1 MKDEKMY
8 LLLTYSTINSKG
20 YNSGQREMLSDE
32 NLDLQEGINSSEKAV
47 EMEWTEMT
55 LDHMLPCLSLNCYVG
70 DKLTCSLL
78 EPQHRSYSFTS
89 VNKTIYPLAKLRSK
103 LWSVP

>member
-1 MKDEKMY
+1 MY

-47 EMEWTEMT
+47 EME
-55 LDHMLPCLSLNCYVG
+55 
-70 DKLTCSLL
+70 
-78 EPQHRSYSFTS
+78 
-89 VNKTIYPLAKLRSK
+89 
-103 LWSVP
+103 